1 MRTKYHLHR
10 LRQDTGKDSE
20 FIHVEYWL
28 FFGNREYFTLTPQEK
43 KEKKKKKKSNIS
55 VHAANFKAKMKRN
68 SGLTPETLIG
78 YGYATAVE
86 VKYHKPK

>member
-1 MRTKYHLHR
+1 MLN
-10 LRQDTGKDSE
+10 TGSWIFLGDRGIFHK
-20 FIHVEYWL
+20 V
-28 FFGNREYFTLTPQEK
+28 TQQEK
-43 KEKKKKKKSNIS
+43 KGRKKNSNIS